1 MMKIDNWATCLSR
14 YCHWFVSFGSN
25 KSIQS
30 WGRTEATSN
39 NSKAKGLVTPF
50 TRVIFRLRDSS
61 PLVHNTM
68 NMYPSFISDTFVYQN
83 YSFSDTFVYHN
94 TMYMYP
100 SFFLL
105 SFFFFILKKKNYSSF
120 IFFFFF
126 LHSSIS
132 EFLMCIVVLVQD
144 SKGADSE
151 SFSPIRFSVYE
162 KTLNLIPIHDSS
174 KIILTQLAGW
184 FEKLSVIKSLL
195 NHR

>member
-1 MMKIDNWATCLSR
+1 MKIDNWATCLSR

-39 NSKAKGLVTPF
+39 NSKAKGLVTRF

-68 NMYPSFISDTFVYQN
+68 YMYPSIISDTFVYQN

-100 SFFLL
+100 SFFF
-105 SFFFFILKKKNYSSF
+105 SFSKKK
-120 IFFFFF
+120 ITPFFFFF
-126 LHSSIS
+126 YTLQ
-132 EFLMCIVVLVQD
+132 FLNFLCVLLYWSKTPRVQ
-144 SKGADSE
+144 
-151 SFSPIRFSVYE
+151 I
-162 KTLNLIPIHDSS
+162 LNLSVPFDFLFMKKLLTSS
-174 KIILTQLAGW
+174 QYMT
-184 FEKLSVIKSLL
+184 VPKSS
-195 NHR
+195 

>member
-68 NMYPSFISDTFVYQN
+68 YMYPSFISDTFVYQN

-105 SFFFFILKKKNYSSF
+105 SFFFFFTLFNFWISYVYCCTGPRLQGCRFWIFQSHSIFCLWKNS
-120 IFFFFF
+120 
-126 LHSSIS
+126 
-132 EFLMCIVVLVQD
+132 
-144 SKGADSE
+144 
-151 SFSPIRFSVYE
+151 
-162 KTLNLIPIHDSS
+162 
-174 KIILTQLAGW
+174 
-184 FEKLSVIKSLL
+184 
-195 NHR
+195 